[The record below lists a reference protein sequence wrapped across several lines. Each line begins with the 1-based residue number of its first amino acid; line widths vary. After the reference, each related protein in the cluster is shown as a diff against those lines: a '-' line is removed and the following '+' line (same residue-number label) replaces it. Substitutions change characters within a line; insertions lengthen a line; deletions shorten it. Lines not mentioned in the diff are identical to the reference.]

1 MTQLVW
7 DEVGKHLYETGSS
20 HGVIAL
26 LDDKGVYGKPAAWT
40 GLRSVTNSPDGA
52 EETALYAD
60 DVKYLSLFSAEN
72 FKGSIGAYTYP
83 DEFAIANGE
92 LDLVPGITVEQQT
105 RKTFGFSYQTILG
118 NDVKGNEYG
127 TKLHIVYG
135 AKAQPSEKGYESVND
150 DPSAVELEWDFVTTP
165 VDVDGTKKTA
175 HLVIDST
182 KIAPGDFK
190 KITDALYGTSGTE
203 PKFLLPSE
211 IMALSTKKPQVTS
224 TAV

>member
-1 MTQLVW
+1 MTKLAW
-7 DEVGKHLYETGSS
+7 DEVGKHLFETGTS
-20 HGVIAL
+20 HGIIAL
-26 LDDKGVYGKPAAWT
+26 LDDMGKYGTPAAWT

-60 DVKYLSLFSAEN
+60 DGKYLSLFSAEN

-92 LDLVPGITVEQQT
+92 VEVAKGVTVEQQT
-105 RKTFGFSYQTILG
+105 RKTFGFSYQTVLG
-118 NDVKGNEYG
+118 NDVQGNEYG
-127 TKLHIVYG
+127 VKLHMVYG

-165 VDVDGTKKTA
+165 IDIEGFKKTS

-182 KIAPGDFK
+182 KVTQENFK
-190 KITDALYGTSGTE
+190 KITDALYGTADSE

-211 IMALSTKKPQVTS
+211 ILALLTPEP
-224 TAV
+224 APAG

>member
-1 MTQLVW
+1 MTKLAW
-7 DEVGKHLYETGSS
+7 DEVGKHLFETGTS

-26 LDDKGVYGKPAAWT
+26 LNDTGVYGTPAAWT

-60 DVKYLSLFSAEN
+60 DGKYLSLFSAEN

-92 LDLVPGITVEQQT
+92 VEAAKGVTIEQQT

-118 NDVKGNEYG
+118 NDVQGNEYG
-127 TKLHIVYG
+127 VKLHMVYG

-165 VDVDGTKKTA
+165 IDITGFKKTA

-182 KIAPGDFK
+182 KVSPADFK
-190 KITDALYGTSGTE
+190 KITDALYGSVSAV

-211 IMALSTKKPQVTS
+211 ILALITTTPAPV
-224 TAV
+224 AP

>member
-1 MTQLVW
+1 MTKLAW
-7 DEVGKHLYETGSS
+7 DEVGKHLFETGAS

-26 LDDKGVYGKPAAWT
+26 LDDTGKYDTPAAWN

-60 DVKYLSLFSAEN
+60 DGKYLSLFSAEN

-92 LDLVPGITVEQQT
+92 VELKKGVTVEQQT
-105 RKTFGFSYQTILG
+105 RKAFGFSYQTILG
-118 NDVKGNEYG
+118 NDIQGNEYG
-127 TKLHIVYG
+127 VKLHMVYG
-135 AKAQPSEKGYESVND
+135 AKAQPSEKGYEAVND
-150 DPSAVELEWDFVTTP
+150 DPSAVEFEWNFVTTP
-165 VDVDGTKKTA
+165 VDITGFKKTA

-182 KIAPGDFK
+182 KVSPADFK
-190 KITDALYGTSGTE
+190 KITDALYGTEATE

-211 IMALSTKKPQVTS
+211 ILALIS
-224 TAV
+224 TAPVAPKG